1 MNKIHNNLTIENLI
15 KTDSFKQLT
24 VEQKEELLKNS
35 QWFNI
40 FEEFQQKQILK
51 GLKDNLD
58 VSIYAKKEF
67 NYLQMQ
73 EIL

>member
-35 QWFNI
+35 QWFNN

>member
-35 QWFNI
+35 QWVNN